1 MIYIIYSVSV
11 RIFTTISRKSKIT
24 RGILCCWKAIFTE
37 KKPPKSSLI
46 CQHGVGSPTSW
57 HRWHAQLPPKC
68 GCRNAENHRHA
79 EHRREATGLFRNPVR
94 GAKRM
99 RAGGSPLRMPMSAA
113 LSRSDTDFN
122 RVLLLIKFILSLK
135 ISQQKI
141 GDTSP
146 HPRFNQSSQPSCFD
160 VAHLN
165 RQNFFFN
172 SRDL

>member
-1 MIYIIYSVSV
+1 
-11 RIFTTISRKSKIT
+11 
-24 RGILCCWKAIFTE
+24 
-37 KKPPKSSLI
+37 
-46 CQHGVGSPTSW
+46 
-57 HRWHAQLPPKC
+57 
-68 GCRNAENHRHA
+68 
-79 EHRREATGLFRNPVR
+79 
-94 GAKRM
+94 M
-99 RAGGSPLRMPMSAA
+99 RAGGTPLRMPMSAA

>member
-1 MIYIIYSVSV
+1 
-11 RIFTTISRKSKIT
+11 
-24 RGILCCWKAIFTE
+24 
-37 KKPPKSSLI
+37 
-46 CQHGVGSPTSW
+46 
-57 HRWHAQLPPKC
+57 
-68 GCRNAENHRHA
+68 
-79 EHRREATGLFRNPVR
+79 
-94 GAKRM
+94 M

-146 HPRFNQSSQPSCFD
+146 HPRFNQSSQPFCFD

-172 SRDL
+172 SRDLQSYHLIKLSLMTILLNANICSLTIFGMR